1 MDNGFRKKGRRGM
14 RSWKSL
20 VMVAGAMGFVV
31 AALGSEAAADS
42 QTKPKTE
49 QATDAEKKMTQPK
62 PDTNPAEEAGKGT
75 ATQEQSG
82 AAGHEGR
89 HEGHEGSHS
98 DEEKDEGSH

>member
-1 MDNGFRKKGRRGM
+1 M

-20 VMVAGAMGFVV
+20 VRVAVAMSFVV
-31 AALGSEAAADS
+31 ATLGIEVAADS
-42 QTKPKTE
+42 NTKPKTE

-62 PDTNPAEEAGKGT
+62 PAANPEEEVGKGT

-82 AAGHEGR
+82 AARHEGH